1 MEERKMKVFSKDQ
14 KSPQI
19 SRRSEYGDEFSLNVT
34 DLLKKDKKKVFA
46 TLEAG
51 RGKLEIRT
59 EGVFL
64 VFSSKNDKENF
75 FSGLC

>member
-1 MEERKMKVFSKDQ
+1 MKAFSNDQ

-19 SRRSEYGDEFSLNVT
+19 SGRREYVDDYNFNVT
-34 DLLKKDKKKVFA
+34 DLLNKDKKKVFA
-46 TLEAG
+46 ALEAG

-75 FSGLC
+75 FRDFVNGNP